1 MLVSEEEF
9 DYDEYEAKLTK
20 ESEEIHNRYKIDYSS
35 TDSFVDS
42 VTDALMDYLD
52 KETLDYIKNTTDI
65 LWLHMGLGMWIRNI
79 FIWGFTSYL
88 VNLRVHPDDLSEMII
103 NKLKIRLKETM

>member
-1 MLVSEEEF
+1 MLVAEEEF

-42 VTDALMDYLD
+42 VADALMDYLD
-52 KETLDYIKNTTDI
+52 KETLDYVKNTTDI

-79 FIWGFTSYL
+79 FIWGHQYELYPMTI
-88 VNLRVHPDDLSEMII
+88 HPDDLSAMILEELQ
-103 NKLKIRLKETM
+103 NKLKETM